1 VITLITSIEIA
12 AACVLLIFS
21 PKNEIQSLLPPRD
34 ELSLKTKLLK
44 GKASLDDTG
53 LHIDGQDGFTIPV
66 GYLLEAEFVR
76 LQGLGRIIRIEFKG
90 GRLFISVVRLM
101 IGQFVIINFTQTGIL
116 QKRLASLAKKLN

>member
-1 VITLITSIEIA
+1 MITLITSIEIA

-21 PKNEIQSLLPPRD
+21 PKNEIQSFHRGD